1 MFIKNHY
8 LPIGMKMIRRKM
20 NKKGMLGQLIG
31 AFIVIL
37 VGITLIPL
45 IYQQVTKAQT
55 QLAINNTEG
64 GFGINSESSM
74 AVLSLTPVFF
84 ALSIIVIVIMVVTTT
99 LRSAGLLGSSDD
111 GDSDKEDEYK
121 DIIKPKKV
129 KKHKQTYIEFVQER
143 LAVERMMRK
152 QDGFFW
158 WLRK

>member
-74 AVLSLTPVFF
+74 VFF